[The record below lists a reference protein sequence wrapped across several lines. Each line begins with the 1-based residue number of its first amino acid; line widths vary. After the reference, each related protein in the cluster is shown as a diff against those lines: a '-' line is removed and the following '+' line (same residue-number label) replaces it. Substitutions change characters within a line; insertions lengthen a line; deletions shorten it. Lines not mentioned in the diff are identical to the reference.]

1 MANAE
6 SQGTSSEREW
16 IRCHYCV
23 VKIDICAG
31 NPHSVS
37 FSIHMNIHSETTRR
51 NFLKT
56 ATKATAVSALAGVVI
71 PNVHAAGTD
80 TVQIALVGCGGRGTG
95 AADNALT
102 VKNGPIKLMAVADI
116 SEDKVKAT
124 SNGLKAKHG
133 DKVDIGDKKF
143 IGFDAYKQAIDTL
156 KKGDIAIFATPPAF
170 RWVHFQYAIERG
182 VNVFM
187 EKPVCT
193 DGPSGRK
200 MLALGE
206 EATKAGLKVGVGLMC
221 RHCRVRGELY
231 DRIQQ
236 GEIGDVLMLRA
247 YRMHPPAASFRSKV
261 RPEGISELEF
271 QIQRFH
277 SFLWASGGCFS
288 DFYIHNIDEACWMK
302 NAWPVEVRANGGRN
316 FREDWIDQNFDS
328 YSCEYTFADGSKF
341 FFEGRNMEGCRQEFA
356 TYAHGSK
363 GMAIVSKAGHSP
375 ARSKIFKGHN
385 EKSENV
391 LWQGPKEELNPY
403 ELEWEDL
410 VDAVRTNKPYNEVE
424 RGVKASL
431 VTAMGRWSAHTGQ
444 IITFDDYLNSKES
457 FAPDVDKLQLGG
469 PAPLAALKN
478 GKYPVPQPGV
488 KEGAAWKEY
497 YA

>member
-1 MANAE
+1 
-6 SQGTSSEREW
+6 
-16 IRCHYCV
+16 
-23 VKIDICAG
+23 
-31 NPHSVS
+31 
-37 FSIHMNIHSETTRR
+37 MNIQIESTRR
-51 NFLKT
+51 DFLKT
-56 ATKATAVSALAGVVI
+56 ATKATAVSALAGVVV
-71 PNVHAAGTD
+71 PHVHAAGTD

-102 VKNGPIKLMAVADI
+102 VKNGPIKLTAVADVFGN
-116 SEDKVKAT
+116 KVDAT
-124 SNGLKAKHG
+124 TNGLKAKHG
-133 DKVDIGDKKF
+133 EKVDVGDKKF

-182 VNVFM
+182 VNIFM

-206 EATKAGLKVGVGLMC
+206 QASKAGLKVAVGLMC

-247 YRMHPPAASFRSKV
+247 YRMHPPAASFRSEP
-261 RPEGISELEF
+261 RPADVSELDY
-271 QIQRFH
+271 QIKRFH

-316 FREDWIDQNFDS
+316 YRDGWIDQNFDS

-363 GMAIVSKAGHSP
+363 GMAIVSKAGHTP
-375 ARSKIFKGHN
+375 ARSKIFKGQN

-391 LWQGPKEELNPY
+391 VWQGPKEELNPY

-410 VDAVRTNKPYNEVE
+410 IDAVRANKPYNEVE
-424 RGVKASL
+424 RAVKTSIT
-431 VTAMGRWSAHTGQ
+431 TAMGRWSAHTGQ
-444 IITFDDYLNSKES
+444 VITYDDYLASEHS
-457 FAPDVDKLQLGG
+457 FAPDVDKLQIGG
-469 PAPLAALKN
+469 PAPLKELPG
-478 GKYPVPQPGV
+478 GKYPVPQPGAKV
-488 KEGAAWKEY
+488 GKDWKEY
-497 YA
+497 YV

>member
-6 SQGTSSEREW
+6 SHGTSSERGW
-16 IRCHYCV
+16 IRCHYRAV
-23 VKIDICAG
+23 MIDICAG
-31 NPHSVS
+31 NLHSVT

-102 VKNGPIKLMAVADI
+102 VKNGPVKLMAVADI
-116 SEDKVKAT
+116 SEGKVKAT
-124 SNGLKAKHG
+124 TNGLKAKHG
-133 DKVDIGDKKF
+133 DKVDIGEKKF

-261 RPEGISELEF
+261 RPEGISELEY

-302 NAWPVEVRANGGRN
+302 NGWPVEVRANGGRN

-410 VDAVRTNKPYNEVE
+410 VDAVRNNKPYNEVE

-444 IITFDDYLNSKES
+444 IITFDDFLNSKES

-469 PAPLAALKN
+469 PAPLAALKD

-488 KEGAAWKEY
+488 KEGPVWKEY
-497 YA
+497 YV

>member
-1 MANAE
+1 
-6 SQGTSSEREW
+6 
-16 IRCHYCV
+16 
-23 VKIDICAG
+23 
-31 NPHSVS
+31 
-37 FSIHMNIHSETTRR
+37 MNEPTQTTRR
-51 NFLKT
+51 EFLKT
-56 ATKATAVSALAGVVI
+56 ATKVTAVSALAGVAL

-95 AADNALT
+95 AADNAMT
-102 VKNGPIKLMAVADI
+102 VKNGPVKLTAVADVFA
-116 SEDKVKAT
+116 DKAENTAK
-124 SNGLKAKHG
+124 GLKAKHG
-133 DKVDIGDKKF
+133 EKVDIGDKKF
-143 IGFDAYKQAIDTL
+143 IGFDGYKHAIDSL
-156 KKGDIAIFATPPAF
+156 KKGDIAIFATPVAF
-170 RWVHFQYAIERG
+170 RWVHFEYAIKKG

-187 EKPVCT
+187 EKPVCI

-221 RHCRVRGELY
+221 RHCPVRGELY

-236 GEIGDVLMLRA
+236 GEIGDVNMLRA
-247 YRMHPPAASFRSKV
+247 YRMHPPAASFRSKR
-261 RPEGISELEF
+261 RPDGVGELEY

-277 SFLWASGGCFS
+277 SFLWASGGAFS

-302 NAWPVEVRANGGRN
+302 NGWPVEARANGGRN

-328 YSCEYTFADGSKF
+328 YSVEYTFADGAKL

-375 ARSKIFKGHN
+375 ARSKIFKGHL
-385 EKSENV
+385 EKSDSV
-391 LWQGPKEELNPY
+391 LWQGPKDEGNPY
-403 ELEWEDL
+403 EIEWEDL
-410 VDAVRTNKPYNEVE
+410 VAAVRNNTPYNEVE
-424 RGVKASL
+424 RGTKASL

-444 IITFDDYLNSKES
+444 IITFDDFLNGEENLVPGVENLK
-457 FAPDVDKLQLGG
+457 FGG
-469 PAPLAALKN
+469 PAPVREDKD

-488 KEGAAWKEY
+488 KKGAKWQEY
-497 YA
+497 YM